1 MGTFS
6 VVTGAFGFTGR
17 YIAQRLLDEGQSVK
31 TLTRRRRPAH
41 SFRNHIAV
49 APLDFADGE
58 GLVRE
63 LRGASTLYN
72 TYWVRFPRGGVTFE
86 EAVANTKRLVAA
98 AAEAGVGRL
107 VHISVT
113 NPSPMSPL
121 PYFRGKA
128 LAEAAVSTSGLS
140 YAIVRP
146 SLIFGREDILLNNI
160 AWLLQRL
167 PVFGIPGSGRYLV
180 QPVSVD
186 DVADLAVAAG
196 ARSDV
201 LVQDAVGPETYT
213 FDALIRLIAGA
224 VHSRARILHMNPGLS
239 LVVAQVI
246 GSVVNDVL
254 LTRDELRG
262 LMAGLL
268 GSADPPTGTRRFSAW
283 LADDAAALGREYASE
298 LGRHY
303 R

>member
-17 YIAQRLLDEGQSVK
+17 YIARRLLEAGHSVK
-31 TLTRRRRPAH
+31 TLTRRHDPAQ
-41 SFRNHIAV
+41 SVSNRIVA
-49 APLDFADGE
+49 APLNFADGE

-72 TYWVRFPRGGVTFE
+72 TYWVRFPRGEVTFE
-86 EAVANTKRLVAA
+86 EAVANTGRLVAA
-98 AAEAGVGRL
+98 AAKAGVGRI

-113 NPSPMSPL
+113 NPSLTSPI

-128 LAEAAVSTSGLS
+128 LAEAAVATSGLS

-146 SLIFGREDILLNNI
+146 SLIFGREDILLTNI
-160 AWLLQRL
+160 AWLLRRL
-167 PVFGIPGSGRYLV
+167 PVFGIPGSGRYCV

-196 ARSDV
+196 ARSDAFT
-201 LVQDAVGPETYT
+201 QDVVGPETYT
-213 FDALIRLIAGA
+213 FDALVRLIARA

-239 LVVAQVI
+239 LVAARVI
-246 GSVVNDVL
+246 GSVVDDVL

-268 GSADPPTGTRRFSAW
+268 VSTDPPTGTRRFSAW
-283 LADDAAALGREYASE
+283 LVDNAAALGTEYASE